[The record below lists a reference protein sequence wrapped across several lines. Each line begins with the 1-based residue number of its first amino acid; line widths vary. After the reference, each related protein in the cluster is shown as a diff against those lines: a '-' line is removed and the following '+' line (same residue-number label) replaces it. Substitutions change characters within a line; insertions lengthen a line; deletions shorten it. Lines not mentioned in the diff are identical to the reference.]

1 MQLLLRVLPL
11 VGQEKVFVLKG
22 GTAINLFDRDFP
34 RLSVDIDLTYLPFDD
49 RAVALANIGAALGKL
64 KNKIEAAIPGATAT
78 LVTQGDGSEAKL
90 HCQFQGAQIK
100 VEVNTTMR
108 GHLFAPRLLAC
119 ADKVQDE
126 FEVFIEMAVASKG
139 DLYGGKICAAL
150 DRQHP
155 RDLFDVHHLLNGE
168 GLTDEIKQ
176 GFIAGLLSHS
186 RPIHE
191 VLFPT
196 MRDQQRT
203 FDTQFSGMA
212 FTPFSH
218 DNFVATR
225 VRLRNAIKAALT
237 EKDRTFLLTFKD
249 GAPDWELTGVP
260 NMARLPAI
268 QWKLANIRKLKE
280 TNPDKHKAMFQ
291 LLADRLHE

>member
-1 MQLLLRVLPL
+1 
-11 VGQEKVFVLKG
+11 
-22 GTAINLFDRDFP
+22 
-34 RLSVDIDLTYLPFDD
+34 
-49 RAVALANIGAALGKL
+49 
-64 KNKIEAAIPGATAT
+64 
-78 LVTQGDGSEAKL
+78 
-90 HCQFQGAQIK
+90 
-100 VEVNTTMR
+100 
-108 GHLFAPRLLAC
+108 
-119 ADKVQDE
+119 
-126 FEVFIEMAVASKG
+126 MAVASKG